1 MTIKGQIHWCEGLFL
16 RPHHLQYMQNRILEN
31 FAKERRLYWYYP
43 YGVLEM
49 RISDDELEN
58 MRVSFDRLSVVM
70 PSGLEVSVPDNA
82 YLPSLDIKEAFASS
96 SGPLTVSLGV
106 PTWSLSQGNVIDKDI
121 EQDWRVKRR
130 YRLAQLERPDENTGD
145 NPQSILVRQ
154 INARLLLDNDDRSDL
169 EVLPL
174 LRIVHATGEDVGL
187 PRRDPAYIPPC
198 LVLSGSP
205 VLRELIRDITNQ
217 VMASR
222 KELVVQVS
230 RGGFSIENIRGIQFE
245 QILRL
250 RTLNH
255 FSASLGS
262 LIQVPNGVT
271 PFEIYMELRQLL
283 AELAALRPDRD
294 LFEIVEYAHDN
305 PAIAFNEVSSR
316 IRMLLKGVVKAKFL
330 KVSFT
335 MDQEQQILVAVL
347 SDEALSLP
355 NEYFIAIKTKRDPS
369 ELAKLVLDRDKFKLM
384 PQSLANQ
391 RIFGVKLNR
400 ELYPPVELPAQ
411 VGLHYFR
418 VMRSESARLWERIQQ
433 EKSIAVKWPGIESS
447 DFEVTLYMTVP
458 DTEG

>member
-1 MTIKGQIHWCEGLFL
+1 
-16 RPHHLQYMQNRILEN
+16 MQNNILEN
-31 FAKERRLYWYYP
+31 FAQERRLCWYYP
-43 YGVLEM
+43 YGVVEM
-49 RISDDELEN
+49 KISDDELEN
-58 MRVSFDRLSVVM
+58 MRVSFDRLNVVM
-70 PSGLEVSVPDNA
+70 PSGLEVNVPDNA

-96 SGPLTVSLGV
+96 SGSLTVSLGV
-106 PTWSLSQGNVIDKDI
+106 PTWSLAQANVIEKDT

-130 YRLAQLERPDENTGD
+130 YRVAEMKRPDENTGD
-145 NPQSILVRQ
+145 NSQPLLVRR

-187 PRRDPAYIPPC
+187 PRRDPAYIPPS

-205 VLRELIRDITNQ
+205 ILRELLRDITNQ

-222 KELVVQVS
+222 NELVVQVS
-230 RGGFSIENIRGIQFE
+230 RGGFSIENMRGIQFE

-262 LIQVPNGVT
+262 LIQVPSGVA
-271 PFEIYMELRQLL
+271 PFQMYMELRQLL

-294 LFEIVEYAHDN
+294 QFEIVEYEHDN
-305 PAIAFNEVSSR
+305 PAIVFNEVSSR
-316 IRMLLKGVVKAKFL
+316 IRMLLKGAVQAKFL

-335 MDQEQQILVAVL
+335 LDQEQQIFVAAL

-369 ELAKLVLDRDKFKLM
+369 ELAHLVLDRDKFKLM

-411 VGLHYFR
+411 IGLHYFR
-418 VMRSESARLWERIQQ
+418 VMKSESARLWERIQQ
-433 EKSIAVKWPGIESS
+433 EKSIAVRWPGIESS
-447 DFEVTLYMTVP
+447 DFQITLYMTVP
-458 DTEG
+458 DTEA